1 MHNLSRLA
9 VNEYQSTDNSSIA
22 YADPHVLI
30 LRLMDGAIERIHQA
44 KGAIQQK
51 KPEVK
56 GKMIG
61 KAIAI
66 ITGLDSC
73 LDREQ
78 GGDLAVNL
86 EAIYEY
92 MNMRLLEANAEN
104 DIAKLEEVARL
115 MGEIRSA
122 WLQIPEEVKK
132 SHLQTQS

>member
-1 MHNLSRLA
+1 
-9 VNEYQSTDNSSIA
+9 
-22 YADPHVLI
+22 
-30 LRLMDGAIERIHQA
+30 
-44 KGAIQQK
+44 
-51 KPEVK
+51 
-56 GKMIG
+56 MIG

-78 GGDLAVNL
+78 GGDLAANL
-86 EAIYEY
+86 EAIYDY

-132 SHLQTQS
+132 SHPRTKG